1 MYSSLLNPYGE
12 RIEAPLAF
20 LLVPLAAADK
30 EEEEEEK
37 KERKKKKKGKK
48 KVAYMGAVDTVKICV
63 VGPKGCGK
71 SALVKLLVEGEDI
84 RKTSAP
90 TVAVR

>member
-1 MYSSLLNPYGE
+1 M
-12 RIEAPLAF
+12 
-20 LLVPLAAADK
+20 
-30 EEEEEEK
+30 
-37 KERKKKKKGKK
+37 
-48 KVAYMGAVDTVKICV
+48 AYMGAVDTVKICV